1 MAADAAAARDAAEA
15 AGRAQEAA
23 EAAENNAAGHEQ
35 QITMLWAAIEKL
47 SVQSKVGD
55 CVPCDA
61 QREAEFE
68 AKKLSDL
75 VGK

>member
-1 MAADAAAARDAAEA
+1 
-15 AGRAQEAA
+15 
-23 EAAENNAAGHEQ
+23 
-35 QITMLWAAIEKL
+35 MLWAAIEKL

-55 CVPCDA
+55 CVPRDA

-68 AKKLSDL
+68 AKKLNDL